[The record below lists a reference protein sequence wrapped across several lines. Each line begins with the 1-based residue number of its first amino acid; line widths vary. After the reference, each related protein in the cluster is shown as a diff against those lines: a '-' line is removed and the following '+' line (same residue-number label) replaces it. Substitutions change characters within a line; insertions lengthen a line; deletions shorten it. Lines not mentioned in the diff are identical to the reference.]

1 MIGNVAHNHINE
13 KSACQLFWP
22 TGINIA
28 IIQDA
33 TVEKVPPKSL
43 LGKAV
48 NYTLNEWGRL
58 VRYIE
63 DGRMSFVQ
71 PRIFQ
76 HPTTKIFSESWTP
89 AYHPQKRLRR
99 QTRYWM
105 ICFQR
110 PSGQSCLS
118 RAQNKRDRR

>member
-76 HPTTKIFSESWTP
+76 HPTTKIS
-89 AYHPQKRLRR
+89 QRVGRRLFIR
-99 QTRYWM
+99 
-105 ICFQR
+105 
-110 PSGQSCLS
+110 
-118 RAQNKRDRR
+118 KRDCGGRPDIG